1 MKVIFI
7 LFVLSWFYFCT
18 YAGYEKNANQAKDAI
33 MKIINDFVSINSK
46 INNPFSV
53 LFSMEILK
61 NDDRSICYLNFNDMN
76 TWYHQYH
83 TDFFRNIYSNFSWF
97 WRIIFSLKTNFVFFI
112 FFQESLIKDE
122 VSIDPRVH
130 RMIVGKRGAG
140 IRRIMSDYKV
150 DIKMPREGAPDSDKV
165 VVSFI

>member
-1 MKVIFI
+1 M
-7 LFVLSWFYFCT
+7 
-18 YAGYEKNANQAKDAI
+18 
-33 MKIINDFVSINSK
+33 
-46 INNPFSV
+46 
-53 LFSMEILK
+53 
-61 NDDRSICYLNFNDMN
+61 
-76 TWYHQYH
+76 
-83 TDFFRNIYSNFSWF
+83 
-97 WRIIFSLKTNFVFFI
+97 KTNFVFFI

-165 VVSFI
+165 VVSFIV